1 MQCFDETYDVVV
13 VGFGHGGGIAA
24 LNAAQAGARTL
35 LVEKSTVPGGLSIC
49 SYGAVRSARD
59 PEQAYAYLRATN
71 AGRTPD
77 DVLRVLADGMCDLE
91 RYVRQLAEVNGAL
104 VVSSIEENQQ
114 REKENDP
121 YRRRI
126 IANYPLPGTEAFYH
140 TSVVD
145 VPGFDARA
153 EYPWANGAP
162 NGPKLFKVVHDN
174 VRKAGVTI
182 ALGTAAVRLIAE
194 GHPRE
199 VRGLV
204 VRDAKGT
211 RNICARRAVI
221 LASGGFEAS
230 NELKTQ
236 FLETTPVFNAAA
248 RTNTGDGIRM
258 AQDLGASLWHMWH
271 VHGAYGFRHTDPAY
285 PYGIRVK
292 RFPDWF
298 PGEQHKVRLKMPW
311 ILLDQYGKR
320 FMAEYQPYTQDTGVR
335 QLHYFDPVTQKSP
348 RNPAFL
354 ICDEAGRKLYPL
366 GKATSNDEGLR
377 YDWSEDNLKEVELG
391 IIKRAN
397 TLEGLADA
405 LGIDAGAM
413 KASVERWNAQC
424 AAGSDADYARP
435 AGSMM
440 PVAEPP
446 FYGAPVYPTLSNTQ
460 GGPVHDAHS
469 RIVDVYG
476 TPIPRLYAAGEL
488 GSAFGHLYMSGGN
501 IAECFVT
508 GRVAGRH
515 AAALASWS

>member
-1 MQCFDETYDVVV
+1 
-13 VGFGHGGGIAA
+13 
-24 LNAAQAGARTL
+24 
-35 LVEKSTVPGGLSIC
+35 
-49 SYGAVRSARD
+49 
-59 PEQAYAYLRATN
+59 
-71 AGRTPD
+71 
-77 DVLRVLADGMCDLE
+77 
-91 RYVRQLAEVNGAL
+91 
-104 VVSSIEENQQ
+104 
-114 REKENDP
+114 
-121 YRRRI
+121 
-126 IANYPLPGTEAFYH
+126 
-140 TSVVD
+140 
-145 VPGFDARA
+145 
-153 EYPWANGAP
+153 
-162 NGPKLFKVVHDN
+162 
-174 VRKAGVTI
+174 
-182 ALGTAAVRLIAE
+182 
-194 GHPRE
+194 
-199 VRGLV
+199 
-204 VRDAKGT
+204 
-211 RNICARRAVI
+211 
-221 LASGGFEAS
+221 
-230 NELKTQ
+230 
-236 FLETTPVFNAAA
+236 
-248 RTNTGDGIRM
+248 
-258 AQDLGASLWHMWH
+258 
-271 VHGAYGFRHTDPAY
+271 
-285 PYGIRVK
+285 
-292 RFPDWF
+292 
-298 PGEQHKVRLKMPW
+298 
-311 ILLDQYGKR
+311 
-320 FMAEYQPYTQDTGVR
+320 
-335 QLHYFDPVTQKSP
+335 LHYFDPVTQKSP
-348 RNPAFL
+348 RNPAIL